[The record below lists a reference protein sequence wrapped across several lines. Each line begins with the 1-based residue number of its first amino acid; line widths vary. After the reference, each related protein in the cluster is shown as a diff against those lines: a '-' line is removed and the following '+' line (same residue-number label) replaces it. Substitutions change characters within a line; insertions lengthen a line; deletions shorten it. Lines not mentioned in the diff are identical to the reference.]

1 MYPFNLKA
9 INHPSLDPANDAG
22 QDGTGTGANGNVAK
36 DAFALG
42 FSYHDGDFEK
52 TVGSTPS
59 PFNTNNTSFLK
70 HEGTGLWSGFIGATT
85 LHLAEITVPSGS
97 TLMRNGALMGERL
110 KYDRIGRLRV
120 VTTYENVGNTWT
132 SDATSGWSS
141 SYMYDQNSNL
151 TRVKRSEALSAT
163 PGLYDDVTIAPKD
176 LSGNNSNVIDVV
188 TDAGTNAVAGFTDLR
203 TQTTAQNAVDVT
215 GRVTTESNSGL
226 ARTNTWTSTDALST
240 ATAGTTEARYLYD
253 AAGNVVRVIV
263 DNAGTDSTIYR
274 IPSGG
279 IADVATYK
287 RVGNGNVVPMEWTI
301 IGNGVIGVSRDV
313 EDPETGPTFHRRV
326 GTKLYALADHLGSIR
341 AVVGDVK
348 IPASGGTFTAD
359 VMAVY
364 DYEAYGVP
372 RPGLSLDVRAY
383 WRYGFQG
390 MLKQSELLGSTTDV
404 SDYLTPFRS
413 YDARSGRWR
422 SHDPIFQPWESTYL
436 GMGGNPAMLV
446 DPWGLDDLVI
456 FVSGF
461 MKSLNPLSSFG
472 ITTPIY
478 QRIQNPYQRNHSYE
492 QPLLLTTLASWTP
505 AMFNAR
511 LDNLRVPVYS
521 IDPTNYWGKIDD
533 LFIKSLGAKQ
543 NQVYYLQ
550 GGATPNST
558 PMERELLGRI
568 GAVSLQSKM
577 THTTSYD
584 WIIIIDHSQGDGY
597 GAGLAD
603 ELIDRGYNVHTIVSI
618 APKDAAKI
626 ELNPMIRKSITLY
639 SPFDLIAPYSGRPQ
653 NGSTLFSEFKTP
665 DWAIPSQIREKW
677 LTEPGSAQIE
687 RVAWG
692 AGGHSIDTFDWFF
705 SSRFKNPIL
714 PLSMLPELANPLMP
728 ATR

>member
-1 MYPFNLKA
+1 M
-9 INHPSLDPANDAG
+9 
-22 QDGTGTGANGNVAK
+22 
-36 DAFALG
+36 
-42 FSYHDGDFEK
+42 
-52 TVGSTPS
+52 
-59 PFNTNNTSFLK
+59 
-70 HEGTGLWSGFIGATT
+70 
-85 LHLAEITVPSGS
+85 
-97 TLMRNGALMGERL
+97 
-110 KYDRIGRLRV
+110 

-132 SDATSGWSS
+132 SDLTDGWSS

-203 TQTTAQNAVDVT
+203 TQTTAQNEVDVT
-215 GRVTTESNSGL
+215 GRVVEESNSGL

-287 RVGNGNVVPMEWTI
+287 RVGNSNVVPMEWTI

-326 GTKLYALADHLGSIR
+326 GTKLYALADHLGSVR

-359 VMAVY
+359 VMSVY

-436 GMGGNPAMLV
+436 GMGGNPAMMV
-446 DPWGLDDLVI
+446 DPWGLD
-456 FVSGF
+456 
-461 MKSLNPLSSFG
+461 
-472 ITTPIY
+472 
-478 QRIQNPYQRNHSYE
+478 
-492 QPLLLTTLASWTP
+492 
-505 AMFNAR
+505 
-511 LDNLRVPVYS
+511 
-521 IDPTNYWGKIDD
+521 PT
-533 LFIKSLGAKQ
+533 
-543 NQVYYLQ
+543 
-550 GGATPNST
+550 
-558 PMERELLGRI
+558 
-568 GAVSLQSKM
+568 
-577 THTTSYD
+577 
-584 WIIIIDHSQGDGY
+584 
-597 GAGLAD
+597 
-603 ELIDRGYNVHTIVSI
+603 
-618 APKDAAKI
+618 
-626 ELNPMIRKSITLY
+626 
-639 SPFDLIAPYSGRPQ
+639 
-653 NGSTLFSEFKTP
+653 
-665 DWAIPSQIREKW
+665 
-677 LTEPGSAQIE
+677 
-687 RVAWG
+687 
-692 AGGHSIDTFDWFF
+692 
-705 SSRFKNPIL
+705 
-714 PLSMLPELANPLMP
+714 ELANPLMP
-728 ATR
+728 NKVKGSLPPLNMSYQKPQGFDANMLPHDAGKSQENGRLTIDVKSVQSTTQYTADDLSARFEYFTVTALENGQLGFVGKYGNEGDALALAVFDECDSRWTVLLPQYKTSKERDQANAIRRAEAVDDLKYVMLGIIAAPIIIVGAVEIAPLAVAAMPSLSLSLSNTATSLLSSGAAAKAFEYINSVGGQQIVSRVFWSGGQHPQTMQAAAQFAVRNGAVTLEMTRVGKTLELLGQYLPRSIMTPFWQGASSAFAQGAQGTAHVFHGSVVHLGRVWATTEYPILMQNQIPLMFHSVGF